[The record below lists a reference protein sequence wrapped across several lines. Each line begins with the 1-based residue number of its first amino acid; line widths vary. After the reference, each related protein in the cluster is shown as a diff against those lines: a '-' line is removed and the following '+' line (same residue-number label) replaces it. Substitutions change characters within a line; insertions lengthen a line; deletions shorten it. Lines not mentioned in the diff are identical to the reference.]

1 VVFFCQNNQWAIS
14 EPLERQTRI
23 PLFQR
28 ARGFGFPGIRVDG
41 NDVLACLA
49 VTQHMLARARTGGGP
64 ALIEAFTYRMGAH
77 TTSDDPSRYRLDSDV
92 EAWRLRDPLERLRSY
107 LHKQQLVDGAFFESL
122 DAEAD
127 ALAVRLRNGVREL
140 PDPAPAAM
148 FEHAYAEPHALVDRQ
163 RAQYDEYL
171 ASFVGDAP

>member
-1 VVFFCQNNQWAIS
+1 
-14 EPLERQTRI
+14 
-23 PLFQR
+23 
-28 ARGFGFPGIRVDG
+28 
-41 NDVLACLA
+41 
-49 VTQHMLARARTGGGP
+49 
-64 ALIEAFTYRMGAH
+64 MGAH